1 VPQVVLDRGRA
12 DEQLRRGLPVGVTLD
27 DQPGDLGLLRRQR
40 QGRFRVSRSRA
51 GAGGLELGP
60 GPRGEALGA
69 HVGEGVEGGTE
80 LAAGLPPAAPTPQ
93 PLSVDQV
100 TPLQV
105 RRRVGTAQQF
115 GTTRCMFESN
125 FPVDNKSVSY
135 VVLWNAF
142 KHLAAGAL
150 PSD

>member
-1 VPQVVLDRGRA
+1 MG
-12 DEQLRRGLPVGVTLD
+12 
-27 DQPGDLGLLRRQR
+27 
-40 QGRFRVSRSRA
+40 SRA

-60 GPRGEALGA
+60 GPRGGA

-80 LAAGLPPAAPTPQ
+80 LAAGLPPAALTPQ

-105 RRRVGTAQQF
+105 RRRVGAAQQF
-115 GTTRCMFESN
+115 GSTRYMFESN